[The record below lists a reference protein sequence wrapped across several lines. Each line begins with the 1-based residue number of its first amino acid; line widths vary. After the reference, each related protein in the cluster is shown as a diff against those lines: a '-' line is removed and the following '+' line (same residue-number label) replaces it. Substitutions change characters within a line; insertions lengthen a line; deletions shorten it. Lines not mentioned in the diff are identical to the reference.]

1 MTSAHDNDDFEGYF
15 IEFTPV
21 GSSVKVCAVDPLTG
35 LEAVIVGS
43 SLTPSQTLSAMAVR
57 KLKGLLGQGEGVG
70 SEEGQS
76 ERPPSTQPPARRGL
90 IV

>member
-1 MTSAHDNDDFEGYF
+1 MSTNADLDGFLV
-15 IEFTPV
+15 EFTPV

-43 SLTPSQTLSAMAVR
+43 ALTPSHLLANAAVR
-57 KLKGLLGQGEGVG
+57 KLKALMGQDDETVQSGQGEGVAA
-70 SEEGQS
+70 
-76 ERPPSTQPPARRGL
+76 PAAPARRGL

>member
-1 MTSAHDNDDFEGYF
+1 MDDDFSGF
-15 IEFTPV
+15 LIEFTPV

-43 SLTPSQTLSAMAVR
+43 SLTPSHLLANAAVR
-57 KLKGLLGQGEGVG
+57 KLKGMLGYPVETGDSGAGE
-70 SEEGQS
+70 ET
-76 ERPPSTQPPARRGL
+76 PAPSPVARRGL

>member
-1 MTSAHDNDDFEGYF
+1 MADVLDDDYSGFL

-35 LEAVIVGS
+35 LEAVVVGS
-43 SLTPSQTLSAMAVR
+43 SLTPSQVLAIMAVR
-57 KLKGLLGQGEGVG
+57 KLKTLLGMEDAPAP
-70 SEEGQS
+70 EEPAPKA
-76 ERPPSTQPPARRGL
+76 PPPPRRGL

>member
-1 MTSAHDNDDFEGYF
+1 MTDARDNDDFEGYF

-35 LEAVIVGS
+35 LEAVVVGS

-57 KLKGLLGQGEGVG
+57 KLKGLLGR
-70 SEEGQS
+70 EEETGNAETQA
-76 ERPPSTQPPARRGL
+76 ERPAPARRGL

>member
-1 MTSAHDNDDFEGYF
+1 MNPDQDLEGF
-15 IEFTPV
+15 LVEFTPV

-43 SLTPSQTLSAMAVR
+43 SLTPSHLLANAAVR
-57 KLKGLLGQGEGVG
+57 KLKALLGRADAAADAGQGE
-70 SEEGQS
+70 
-76 ERPPSTQPPARRGL
+76 ERSMPAAPARRGL

>member
-1 MTSAHDNDDFEGYF
+1 MRVDDRDSGGLDGFLV
-15 IEFTPV
+15 EFTPV

-43 SLTPSQTLSAMAVR
+43 SLTPSHLLANAAVR
-57 KLKGLLGQGEGVG
+57 KLKTLMGRAGAAADAGQGEGA
-70 SEEGQS
+70 
-76 ERPPSTQPPARRGL
+76 STSSTPARRGL